1 MLLAEVSA
9 SDAVGVCVGG
19 GGATKYKLHRH
30 SKCQHATVY
39 SLIHLVTGAHL
50 KMMNK

>member
-9 SDAVGVCVGG
+9 SDAVGVCVW